1 MPLTLSE
8 CAENARLCE
17 WYAARVEDAGE
28 KKFLRRMARHW
39 QALAAEREL
48 QVSAFARSTL

>member
-1 MPLTLSE
+1 
-8 CAENARLCE
+8 
-17 WYAARVEDAGE
+17 
-28 KKFLRRMARHW
+28 MARHW